1 MIWLAALC
9 VLADLWWRSEL
20 RPRRRPRVG
29 GVADLVDLLLLG
41 ARSGRD
47 RRDCLALAAEF
58 ARPELAEGLAT
69 CVARIDRGHSV
80 DGALSGLAGLDPAV
94 DVVVAVL
101 GATEESGAA
110 VGDDLERLR
119 VDVVQ
124 LDTGHAAA
132 AARRMAVWQTG
143 PLVLC
148 HLPAVVVIA
157 IAPHLGL

>member
-1 MIWLAALC
+1 M
-9 VLADLWWRSEL
+9 
-20 RPRRRPRVG
+20 
-29 GVADLVDLLLLG
+29 
-41 ARSGRD
+41 
-47 RRDCLALAAEF
+47 
-58 ARPELAEGLAT
+58 
-69 CVARIDRGHSV
+69 
-80 DGALSGLAGLDPAV
+80 
-94 DVVVAVL
+94 VVAVL